1 MVTYGNSKSIW
12 ISKTSS
18 YFLELWTSRL
28 KKKKKQKDKTK
39 KFDSIEIDEEMGND
53 KQNASRPDNVQMEP

>member
-1 MVTYGNSKSIW
+1 MMVTYGNSKSIW

-28 KKKKKQKDKTK
+28 KKKKQKDKTK

>member
-1 MVTYGNSKSIW
+1 MDKPSQ
-12 ISKTSS
+12 
-18 YFLELWTSRL
+18 
-28 KKKKKQKDKTK
+28 KKKKKKHKDKTN